1 MLAGLGRVVV
11 DQIIGDQPGGYVGA
25 A

>member
-1 MLAGLGRVVV
+1 MLAGPGRVVV